1 VAAQNIPG
9 EALIAGLKQG
19 GVPESMA
26 TLLAR
31 FDIDAA
37 KGYLGIVTNAVE
49 ELTGRPAES
58 VASFLA
64 RNQTAL
70 AA

>member
-1 VAAQNIPG
+1 
-9 EALIAGLKQG
+9 
-19 GVPESMA
+19 
-26 TLLAR
+26 LAR
-31 FDIDAA
+31 FDTDAA

-58 VASFLA
+58 VAAFLA